1 MTATEE
7 ASDLVE
13 GFLNILY
20 AEGSFSFKHI
30 LYEKAK
36 QCAIITIYKL
46 MQDCTEEKKEH
57 YKKVIVKIYG
67 LRYETI

>member
-7 ASDLVE
+7 ANDLVE

-36 QCAIITIYKL
+36 QCAIFMIHKL
-46 MQDCTEEKKEH
+46 MQDCTEEKKEY
-57 YKKVIVKIYG
+57 YKEVIVKIYG
-67 LRYETI
+67 LRYEKI